1 MRESGLHQLYMV
13 ANSLQCVKASGDRGP
28 GSGMSSGSRM
38 NSTVGSGSGSNSGSG
53 SGSGSN
59 NNNNSSTNTNN
70 NNTHEITKETVDPEP
85 IVGICRPSLVSFSK
99 SELESV
105 RQIAL
110 CDGTE
115 GPLGQLV
122 ASLCPTI
129 FGHEL
134 VKLGLI
140 LGK

>member
-38 NSTVGSGSGSNSGSG
+38 NCTVGSGGDCSGSN
-53 SGSGSN
+53 SGSN
-59 NNNNSSTNTNN
+59 NNNNSDINNNTNN
-70 NNTHEITKETVDPEP
+70 AHQETKETADPEP

-110 CDGTE
+110 CDGAE

>member
-1 MRESGLHQLYMV
+1 M
-13 ANSLQCVKASGDRGP
+13 
-28 GSGMSSGSRM
+28 
-38 NSTVGSGSGSNSGSG
+38 
-53 SGSGSN
+53 
-59 NNNNSSTNTNN
+59 
-70 NNTHEITKETVDPEP
+70 DPEP

-99 SELESV
+99 AELESV

-110 CDGTE
+110 CDGAE